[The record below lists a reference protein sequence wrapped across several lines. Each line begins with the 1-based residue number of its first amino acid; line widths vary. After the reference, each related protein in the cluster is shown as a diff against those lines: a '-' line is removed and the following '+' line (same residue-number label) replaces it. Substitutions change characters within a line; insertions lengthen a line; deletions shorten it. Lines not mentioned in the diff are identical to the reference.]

1 MRNSKPR
8 LYLDRSSTGGMF
20 YVSAVA
26 AADIH
31 TGQGDPMLELLNDPQ
46 VRAALQDG
54 TRLALAVLM
63 TAGVLV
69 MVVDFARFLRR
80 GGDR

>member
-1 MRNSKPR
+1 
-8 LYLDRSSTGGMF
+8 
-20 YVSAVA
+20 
-26 AADIH
+26 
-31 TGQGDPMLELLNDPQ
+31 MLELLNDPQ
-46 VRAALQDG
+46 VRAAVQDG

>member
-1 MRNSKPR
+1 
-8 LYLDRSSTGGMF
+8 MF
-20 YVSAVA
+20 HLSAVA

-31 TGQGDPMLELLNDPQ
+31 TGQGNPMLELLNDPQ
-46 VRAALQDG
+46 VRAALKDG
-54 TRLALAVLM
+54 FRLAFAVLAM
-63 TAGVLV
+63 AGVLV

>member
-1 MRNSKPR
+1 
-8 LYLDRSSTGGMF
+8 MF
-20 YVSAVA
+20 HLSAVA

-31 TGQGDPMLELLNDPQ
+31 NGQGDPMLELLNDPQ
-46 VRAALQDG
+46 VRAALKDG
-54 TRLALAVLM
+54 FRLALAVLAM
-63 TAGVLV
+63 AGGLV

>member
-1 MRNSKPR
+1 MA
-8 LYLDRSSTGGMF
+8 
-20 YVSAVA
+20 AVA

-31 TGQGDPMLELLNDPQ
+31 TGQGNPMLELLNDPQ
-46 VRAALQDG
+46 VRAALKDG
-54 TRLALAVLM
+54 FRLAFAVLAM
-63 TAGVLV
+63 AGVLV